1 MKSHAR
7 MLGYRH
13 MARPKT
19 TDLKRQQT
27 EDEPIDDKPRSVYE
41 IITRQMLDDV
51 RQDII
56 EIKGRVN
63 TVLWLMVGAILI
75 ELLVKLVK

>member
-1 MKSHAR
+1 MTH
-7 MLGYRH
+7 LN
-13 MARPKT
+13 
-19 TDLKRQQT
+19 QQQS

-51 RQDII
+51 RQDIT